1 MTEEHAQEGG
11 EEIEARHGQ
20 TGIRA
25 EYSSATSGAPRC
37 VSFPDVKGHR
47 FPSGGRGGS
56 FDHAVFATSFG
67 KRMRL

>member
-1 MTEEHAQEGG
+1 MAGVTSFRIA
-11 EEIEARHGQ
+11 
-20 TGIRA
+20 A
-25 EYSSATSGAPRC
+25 ERSLASDRC